1 MKAFHLLISACMLLA
16 TLGALAQDP
25 VSPSREIIER
35 LAESFADE
43 YGEEMDLTPLLEDLE
58 RLMESPLNL
67 NNTTRSELEGLHF
80 LNTFQ
85 IENILNY
92 REQVGQIFT
101 IHELQGVEGFNP
113 EVISDLEPFVE
124 FLAPDTV
131 APSYLKQELH
141 FRFAEVIEKASGF
154 TPNDEGVTA
163 YEGIRPAMLLKY
175 RAEKGDKFRF
185 GFTADHDPGEA
196 FFKGSNTYGFD
207 FYSAYFGYHGKKYL
221 RQVYVGDYQVK
232 TGQGVIQWSNYGIR
246 KSVDGTGIRQTGQ
259 GLRPGTSTDENR
271 LMRGAAASFELG
283 DLELIT
289 YYSNHKVDANI
300 TTTDEQGKVTGV
312 SSLQTSGYHRTEG
325 EIADENALRIQQAG
339 AALKYRFQ
347 RLAVGV
353 NGLYEQYAAPL
364 TLSDQ
369 LYNRYNFSGDRN
381 YNLST
386 DFLWV
391 FNRFTYFGEAAFSQS
406 GGKALVTGME
416 AQPANEVAFSI
427 LYRDYARD
435 FHSINGT
442 SFAES
447 SKNSNERGLYTG
459 ITIYPLARFKVSG
472 YIDNYETYWM
482 KFTSNGPVRGTDM
495 MVQADY
501 NPGRR
506 MSMYLR
512 FKSEN
517 NTEKSSASD
526 PVKDDEKQQVSRAR
540 YQFNWQASEW
550 LQLRFRTEWNA
561 YTKADSTETGW
572 MVFADVVARPIEK
585 FSASARLAWFST
597 DGYNSRIYA
606 YENDVPQYFY
616 IPAFYNNGMRYYL
629 NCSYQV
635 LSKLT
640 IYLKLS
646 QLYYFDKEQTI
657 GTGTTSLSNHKRTD
671 FKIHL
676 KYRF

>member
-1 MKAFHLLISACMLLA
+1 MKAFHLIPIGCLLLFAFNSVAQEPGSAA
-16 TLGALAQDP
+16 RD
-25 VSPSREIIER
+25 VIER

-58 RLMESPLNL
+58 RILESPLNL
-67 NNTTRSELEGLHF
+67 NNTTRAELEQLHF

-85 IENILNY
+85 IENLLNY
-92 REQVGQIFT
+92 RNKVGQLYT
-101 IHELQGVEGFNP
+101 IHELLAVEGFNAQL
-113 EVISDLEPFVE
+113 ISNLEPFVVL
-124 FLAPDTV
+124 LAPETE
-131 APSYLKQELH
+131 APSYLKQEIH
-141 FRFAEVIEKASGF
+141 YRFAEVIEKASGF
-154 TPNDEGVTA
+154 VPNNEGNAA

-196 FFKGSNTYGFD
+196 FFKGSNPYGFD
-207 FYSAYFGYHGKKYL
+207 FYSAYFGYHGRKFI
-221 RQVYVGDYQVK
+221 RQVYLGDYQMK
-232 TGQGVIQWSNYGIR
+232 LGQGLIQWSNYGIR
-246 KSVDGTGIRQTGQ
+246 KSVDGASIRQKGQ

-271 LMRGAAASFELG
+271 FMRGAAASFEWG
-283 DLELIT
+283 KLELFT

-300 TTTDEQGKVTGV
+300 TSTDEQGKVTGV
-312 SSLQTSGYHRTEG
+312 SSMQTSGYHRTTG
-325 EIADENALRIQQAG
+325 EIEDEKALGIQQAG
-339 AALKYRFQ
+339 AAVKYRFQ
-347 RLAVGV
+347 RLSLGA

-391 FNRFTYFGEAAFSQS
+391 FNRFTYFGEAAISQS
-406 GGKALVTGME
+406 GGKALLTGME
-416 AQPANEVAFSI
+416 AQPANEISFSI

-442 SFAES
+442 SFGES
-447 SKNSNERGLYTG
+447 SRNSNERGLYAGLTV
-459 ITIYPLARFKVSG
+459 YPMAKIKVSG

-482 KFTSNGPVRGTDM
+482 KFTSMGPVRGTDL
-495 MVQADY
+495 MVQSDY
-501 NPGRR
+501 TPSRR
-506 MSMYLR
+506 LNMYLR
-512 FKSEN
+512 FKSEQN
-517 NTEKSSASD
+517 SEKASSTA
-526 PVKDDEKQQVSRAR
+526 PIKPDEKQLVTRAR
-540 YQFNWQASEW
+540 YQLNWQTNEW

-561 YTKADSTETGW
+561 YSKADSTENGW
-572 MVFADVVARPIEK
+572 MLFADVVAKPIEK
-585 FSASARLAWFST
+585 FSATARIAWFST

-616 IPAFYNNGMRYYL
+616 IPAFYNKGMRYYL
-629 NCSYQV
+629 NCSYQL
-635 LSKLT
+635 LSNLT
-640 IYLKLS
+640 IYLKVS
-646 QLYYFDKEQTI
+646 QLYYFDENQTI
-657 GTGTTSLSNHKRTD
+657 GSGNTALNDHKRSD